1 MKIGYSM
8 TQAELSVKYSRF
20 LRLIVNDNATAS
32 SVLQSILDNTDGT
45 NAKIFMQLL
54 DIELH
59 IHPLVAENVVKI
71 LDAAIA
77 TKAMPSRQ
85 KLLFSQRKIE
95 FMEDFG
101 PDISCIQNAKDD
113 HEKLTEDVKKEAKD
127 TEVKSEKA
135 IETIEGMRFCTFFL
149 NLLYSAYLRNTSLHL
164 NIR

>member
-1 MKIGYSM
+1 
-8 TQAELSVKYSRF
+8 
-20 LRLIVNDNATAS
+20 
-32 SVLQSILDNTDGT
+32 
-45 NAKIFMQLL
+45 MQLL

-71 LDAAIA
+71 LDAAVA

-101 PDISCIQNAKDD
+101 PDISCIQKAKDD

-135 IETIEGMRFCTFFL
+135 IETIEGTRFRSFSKSSLQHGIFQKHLSSFEYTFTFR
-149 NLLYSAYLRNTSLHL
+149 SQWKIESEEWWG
-164 NIR
+164 

>member
-32 SVLQSILDNTDGT
+32 GVLQSILDNTDGT

-71 LDAAIA
+71 LDH
-77 TKAMPSRQ
+77 KGGVGN
-85 KLLFSQRKIE
+85 F
-95 FMEDFG
+95 
-101 PDISCIQNAKDD
+101 
-113 HEKLTEDVKKEAKD
+113 V
-127 TEVKSEKA
+127 
-135 IETIEGMRFCTFFL
+135 
-149 NLLYSAYLRNTSLHL
+149 
-164 NIR
+164 